1 MYLST
6 QKTFFV
12 VYHRARLKSANC
24 NDLLVMDNYSI
35 TRVNFAKY
43 FGISITVIL

>member
-24 NDLLVMDNYSI
+24 NDLHMDNYSI